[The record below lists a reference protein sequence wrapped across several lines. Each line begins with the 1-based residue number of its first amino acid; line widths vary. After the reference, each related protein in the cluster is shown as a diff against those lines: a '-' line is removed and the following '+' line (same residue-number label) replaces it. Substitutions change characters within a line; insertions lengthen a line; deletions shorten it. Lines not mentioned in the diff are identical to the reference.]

1 MLKKTPRKNIK
12 AILDYNRCG
21 SLAEI
26 NEKESISLDLYC
38 LSGYLNLAEFTR
50 GAVVLRLYNSVP
62 QKPEWKNLWWQT
74 RQKEE
79 LKIANQK
86 TDLVELDAT
95 SAGDFGYWM
104 FNDNR
109 QFHFI
114 KSIKFRHPN
123 QVFKFGIGDGFCV
136 QNESLRK
143 IIEQAKIQSRNDN
156 TVKYRMDESL
166 KQFHENLYLIIR
178 ARDHIG
184 FEESEMER
192 LYSKIDELKEQIK
205 VHQENKKGHE
215 SQIQQQLGE
224 ISKKSADLAISGSI
238 RTSDIELLDNY
249 WNTVMYENN
258 DSGDQAFSYKGLSQQ
273 ELDNLKIRNK
283 TFYANQ
289 K

>member
-1 MLKKTPRKNIK
+1 L
-12 AILDYNRCG
+12 
-21 SLAEI
+21 
-26 NEKESISLDLYC
+26 
-38 LSGYLNLAEFTR
+38 
-50 GAVVLRLYNSVP
+50 
-62 QKPEWKNLWWQT
+62 WQT
-74 RQKEE
+74 RQEEE

-114 KSIKFRHPN
+114 KSIKLRHPN
-123 QVFKFGIGDGFCV
+123 QIFKFGIGNGFGI
-136 QNESLRK
+136 QNKSLYEL
-143 IIEQAKIQSRNDN
+143 IHQAKMQSRNEN

-184 FEESEMER
+184 FEKSEMER

-215 SQIQQQLGE
+215 SQIQQQLNE

-238 RTSDIELLDNY
+238 QTSDIELLDNY
-249 WNTVMYENN
+249 WTTVMYKNN

-273 ELDNLKIRNK
+273 ELENLKIRNK